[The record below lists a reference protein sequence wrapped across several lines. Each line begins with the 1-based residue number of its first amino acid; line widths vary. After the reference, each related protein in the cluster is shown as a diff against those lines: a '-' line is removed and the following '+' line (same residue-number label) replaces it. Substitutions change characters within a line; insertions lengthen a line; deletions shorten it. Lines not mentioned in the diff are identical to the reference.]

1 MGIIIKS
8 TESKEIIMSKK
19 TLMALVVG
27 FSSLLLSSCGGQA
40 NADRDNKNNKDKEK
54 EKIVINVETTD
65 TLLGNAIATF
75 KSTAVLEADRQATV
89 TTKSSGII
97 LEINVEE
104 GDLVKEGDVMM
115 VLESDTQ
122 QLSLNSAKAN
132 YDKSLNNLKRAELM
146 LKKGLTNTEQVDNL
160 RFETKSLKASYEQAA
175 MNLSFTQVKAPFD
188 GMVVKRHV
196 KIGNLIQNATA
207 VFDVVDF
214 DSLQAKI
221 SVPEH
226 HWLLMKKGLPVSFDF
241 DAVKNMKVKGQV
253 ERIAPIVDSS
263 SGTFQ
268 VTVAVEN
275 KGHILRPG
283 LFAKAEVIYDQKSDV
298 VLVDKDAII
307 REDDMAFVYELE
319 GEEGVKRTTVTLGYE
334 MLETVEL
341 TSGILAN
348 QTVVTTGKNNLTPDS
363 AVKVINYN

>member
-1 MGIIIKS
+1 M
-8 TESKEIIMSKK
+8 
-19 TLMALVVG
+19 
-27 FSSLLLSSCGGQA
+27 
-40 NADRDNKNNKDKEK
+40 
-54 EKIVINVETTD
+54 ETTE
-65 TLLGNAIATF
+65 TSLGEAIATF

-97 LEINVEE
+97 LDIKVEE
-104 GDLVKEGDVMM
+104 GDVVKAGDVML

-122 QLSLNSAKAN
+122 RLSLNSAKAN
-132 YDKSLNNLKRAELM
+132 YEKSLNNLKRAELM

-188 GMVVKRHV
+188 GMVAKRHV

-214 DSLQAKI
+214 NSLQAKI

-241 DAVKNMKVKGQV
+241 DAVKNMAIKGHV
-253 ERIAPIVDSS
+253 ERIAPTIDSN

-268 VTVAVEN
+268 VTVAVDNNE
-275 KGHILRPG
+275 HILRPG
-283 LFAKAEVIYDQKSDV
+283 LFAKAEIIYDQRSDV
-298 VLVDKDAII
+298 VVVDKDAII
-307 REDDMAFVYELE
+307 REDELAYVYELE
-319 GEEGVKRTTVTLGYE
+319 GEDQVKRTTVTLGYE
-334 MLETVEL
+334 MTDIVEV
-341 TSGILAN
+341 TSGLLAKR
-348 QTVVTTGKNNLTPDS
+348 TVITTGKHNLTPDS
-363 AVKVINYN
+363 AVKVVNYN

>member
-1 MGIIIKS
+1 
-8 TESKEIIMSKK
+8 MSKK
-19 TLMALVVG
+19 VLMAFVVA

-40 NADRDNKNNKDKEK
+40 NANKENKDKDKDK
-54 EKIVINVETTD
+54 EKIVINVETTE
-65 TLLGNAIATF
+65 TMLGDAIATF

-97 LEINVEE
+97 LEIKVEE

-160 RFETKSLKASYEQAA
+160 RFETKSLKASYDQAA

-188 GMVVKRHV
+188 GMVAKRHV

-241 DAVKNMKVKGQV
+241 DAVQNMKIDGHV
-253 ERIAPIVDSS
+253 ERIAPTIDSS

-268 VTVAVEN
+268 VTVAVDN
-275 KGHILRPG
+275 KDHILRPG
-283 LFAKAEVIYDQKSDV
+283 LFAKAEIIYDQRKDV
-298 VLVDKDAII
+298 VVVDKDAII
-307 REDDMAFVYELE
+307 REDDMAFVYELD
-319 GEEGVKRTTVTLGYE
+319 GEDGVKRTTVTLGYE
-334 MLETVEL
+334 MLDTVEL
-341 TSGILAN
+341 TAGILAS

-363 AVKVINYN
+363 TVKVINYN